1 MSTAAAVPT
10 PRVLRSI
17 SESVEN
23 IENSAT
29 MISAALV
36 TTPALDAMPPTI
48 ACFGD
53 EPRAH
58 SSRTRLRMNTW

>member
-1 MSTAAAVPT
+1 M
-10 PRVLRSI
+10 
-17 SESVEN
+17 EN
-23 IENSAT
+23 TAT

-36 TTPALDAMPPTI
+36 TTPALDATPPTI
-48 ACFGD
+48 ASRGD